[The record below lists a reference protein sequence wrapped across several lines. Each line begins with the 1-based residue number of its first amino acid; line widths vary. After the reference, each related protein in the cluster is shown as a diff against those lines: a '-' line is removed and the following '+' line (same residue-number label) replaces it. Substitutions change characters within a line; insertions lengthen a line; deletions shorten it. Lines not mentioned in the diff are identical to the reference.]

1 MKLFAN
7 QSGIKLRIRLGLLFL
22 FTLTIGTYLWI
33 TAKDNNA
40 NKLFGGATNQE
51 STSSPF
57 LYANLGGM
65 SVAIPS
71 YFANYAEYDG
81 GPGWGEVP
89 VEEKPERNADSRLRA
104 FGFDVRYPD
113 MVGDSTSALVLE
125 KLKQTPSEK
134 TWMSVTVTSGE
145 NYPGEDSLDKWANG
159 VLDTPNTMVPT
170 DNYERLSDQAYGL
183 DVYAPAGIDPN
194 SGLPYR
200 QHRDAFDVLKQ
211 RNEAG
216 KVITVIRCSNRKVV
230 APPCNQFFSLEPKSH
245 TNINVHYSRRLL
257 EEWQDIQNSVS
268 QLIYSFGIEK

>member
-7 QSGIKLRIRLGLLFL
+7 QSGIKLRIRLWLLFL
-22 FTLTIGTYLWI
+22 LLLTIGTYLWI
-33 TAKDNNA
+33 TSKDNNV
-40 NKLFGGATNQE
+40 NKLFGGAPRQE
-51 STSSPF
+51 PTSSPF

-81 GPGWGEVP
+81 GPGWAQVP
-89 VEEKPERNADSRLRA
+89 AEEKPERNADSRLRA

-113 MVGDSTSALVLE
+113 MAGDSTAALVLE
-125 KLKQTPSEK
+125 KLNQSPMEN

-145 NYPGEDSLDKWANG
+145 NYPGEDSLDNWVKG
-159 VLDTPNTMVPT
+159 VLDTPNTIVPV
-170 DNYERLSDQAYGL
+170 DNYEKLSDQEHGL
-183 DVYAPAGIDPN
+183 DVYVPAGIDPI
-194 SGLPYR
+194 SALPYR
-200 QHRDAFDVLKQ
+200 QHQDAFDIFIQ

-216 KVITVIRCSNRKVV
+216 KVVTVIRCSNRNVA

-257 EEWQDIQNSVS
+257 AEWQNIQTSVS
-268 QLIYSFGIEK
+268 QLIYNFEVEE